1 MDETILTER
10 PPLRKTWARSGEQ
23 ALVPITGNRDK
34 RIMYGALNIKTGSM
48 LLCDTPT
55 CNQDDFQVFLF
66 MIDEMWKS
74 WHIVLFLD
82 QSSAHT
88 ADLSI
93 DLADELHIELRWLPK
108 ACPQLNPMDHLWRH
122 LKNEVL
128 PNESISVDEM
138 VAKSY
143 EYFSHLRPKEIL
155 RKASV
160 LSPSF
165 WLSNTIRKHKTRQ
178 SDNLL

>member
-10 PPLRKTWARSGEQ
+10 PPLRKTWARRGEQ

-34 RIMYGALNIKTGSM
+34 RMMYGALNIKTGSM
-48 LLCDTPT
+48 LLCDAET
-55 CNQDDFQVFLF
+55 CNQDEFQVFLL
-66 MIDEMWKS
+66 MISEMWQG

-82 QSSAHT
+82 QGSPHT
-88 ADLSI
+88 ADLSS
-93 DLADELHIELRWLPK
+93 DLADDLHIELRWLPK

-128 PNESISVDEM
+128 PNEAIPMDEM
-138 VAKSY
+138 VARSY

-155 RKASV
+155 RKAGV

-165 WLSNTIRKHKTRQ
+165 WLSNTIRKHKTR
-178 SDNLL
+178 